1 MGKKAQPAVGYLEWI
16 IFRALPL
23 PAGQQRNSAKKKPD
37 LARFLCFS
45 FNFNAY
51 LPAAGHQVK
60 AAGERSE
67 AQPEAKDKKK
77 KRIKPR

>member
-1 MGKKAQPAVGYLEWI
+1 MDNLQGITPSRRTTKE
-16 IFRALPL
+16 FR
-23 PAGQQRNSAKKKPD
+23 RKKPD

-67 AQPEAKDKKK
+67 STARGQRQEKEKN
-77 KRIKPR
+77 

>member
-1 MGKKAQPAVGYLEWI
+1 MDNLQGITPSRRTTKE
-16 IFRALPL
+16 FR
-23 PAGQQRNSAKKKPD
+23 RKKPD